1 MASRTMNPPT
11 LLRRIYSRKQ
21 PGPSPIPPPPPR
33 TGPALSN
40 QPQQHFF
47 STTTTTSNKS
57 NPRRALPKLAQTSLW
72 ASILPK
78 FLRTRNPAP
87 PKNTTTSPSKE
98 WNPASFYIIIFILI
112 GSQAIR
118 MIALKNEYAAY
129 TRSTDAKIRL
139 LREVIEKV
147 RAGEKVD
154 VEKLLGTGEEAKE
167 REWDEVLREIERE
180 DSLWHQR
187 QSLDARLREAK
198 DKEKEKES
206 EAAAE
211 KKKKK
216 KKKNASENTASE
228 GDGSSDAS
236 AAAAAAAAAAQG
248 QTKRKVNFF

>member
-1 MASRTMNPPT
+1 NHGLTYNEPPT

-87 PKNTTTSPSKE
+87 PKNTSTATATSKE

-198 DKEKEKES
+198 DKEKEK
-206 EAAAE
+206 
-211 KKKKK
+211 
-216 KKKNASENTASE
+216 KKNASENTARE

-236 AAAAAAAAAAQG
+236 AAAAAAQG